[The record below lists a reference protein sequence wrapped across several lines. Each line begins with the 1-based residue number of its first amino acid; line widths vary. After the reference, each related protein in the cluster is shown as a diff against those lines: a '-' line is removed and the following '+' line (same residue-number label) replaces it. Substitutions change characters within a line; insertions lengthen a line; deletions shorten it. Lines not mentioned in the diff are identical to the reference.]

1 MSAIAAALDL
11 SRLVRGALTVIGTVL
26 LALVLAGNFVIA
38 ALGAVVPALN
48 PFSAPGGRSAQAGA
62 IPSAYL
68 AMMRQ
73 ASAASCGLPW
83 EVLAAVAK
91 IESGFDPRA
100 VGPLIP
106 QLAGTED
113 EHALG
118 LMQFLPSTY
127 RGLIARVDAAT
138 GSGLGPDGIWDPE
151 SAIHAAA
158 FYLCDSGAAAGDLRA
173 ALFAYNRDEQ
183 YVAAVLAQA
192 AAYGLGTAGGA
203 GGAGGADGGGGD
215 VVALARQ
222 YLGWP
227 YVLGGASSA
236 TSFDCSG
243 LVQWVYGQLG
253 VQVPRTAQQQYD
265 ATERIDDADLRPGD
279 LVFFARTYADPNDW
293 VTHVGIY
300 VGDGVMINAPQEG
313 DVVREMSLAADFWVA
328 HYAGAG
334 RVRR

>member
-11 SRLVRGALTVIGTVL
+11 SRLVRGALAVIGTLL
-26 LALVLAGNFVIA
+26 LALILAGNFVIA
-38 ALGAVVPALN
+38 ALGAVVPAPN
-48 PFSAPGGRSAQAGA
+48 PFGPPGGGSAQAGA

-68 AMMRQ
+68 AMMRR
-73 ASAASCGLPW
+73 ASAESCGLPW

-100 VGPLIP
+100 VGPSIP

-138 GSGLGPDGIWDPE
+138 GRGLGPDGIWDPE
-151 SAIHAAA
+151 AAIHAAA

-183 YVAAVLAQA
+183 YVDAVLAQA
-192 AAYGLGTAGGA
+192 AAYGLGAA
-203 GGAGGADGGGGD
+203 SGGGGPGGGDD
-215 VVALARQ
+215 VVALARR

-227 YVLGGASSA
+227 YVLGGASPA

-243 LVQWVYGQLG
+243 LVQWVYGQIG

-265 ATERIDDADLRPGD
+265 ATVRIDDAVLRPGD
-279 LVFFARTYADPNDW
+279 LVFFARTYADPHDW

-300 VGDGVMINAPQEG
+300 VGNDMMINAPQEG

>member
-11 SRLVRGALTVIGTVL
+11 SRLVRGALAVVGTVL

-48 PFSAPGGRSAQAGA
+48 PFGAPGGGSAQAGE

-68 AMMRQ
+68 TLMRR

-118 LMQFLPSTY
+118 MMQFLPSTY
-127 RGLIARVDAAT
+127 RGLIARVDEAT
-138 GSGLGPDGIWDPE
+138 GRGLGADGIWDPA
-151 SAIHAAA
+151 SALHAAA
-158 FYLCDSGAAAGDLRA
+158 FYLCDSGAASGDLRS
-173 ALFAYNRDEQ
+173 ALFAYNHDER
-183 YVAAVLAQA
+183 YVDAVLAQA
-192 AAYGLGTAGGA
+192 AAYGLGTDGGA
-203 GGAGGADGGGGD
+203 GGAGGGGD

-227 YVLGGASSA
+227 YVLGGANPA

-253 VQVPRTAQQQYD
+253 VRVPRTAQQQYD
-265 ATERIDDADLRPGD
+265 ATERIDDTDLRPGD
-279 LVFFARTYADPNDW
+279 LVFFARTYADPHDW

>member
-1 MSAIAAALDL
+1 MSAVAAALDL
-11 SRLVRGALTVIGTVL
+11 SRLVRGALAIVATLL

-38 ALGAVVPALN
+38 ALGAVLPTRS
-48 PFSAPGGRSAQAGA
+48 PFGPTGSGSAQAGE

-68 AMMRQ
+68 TMIRR
-73 ASAASCGLPW
+73 ASDASCGLSW

-100 VGPLIP
+100 VGPTIP

-118 LMQFLPSTY
+118 MMQFLPSTY
-127 RGLIARVDAAT
+127 RGLVARVDAAT
-138 GSGLGPDGIWDPE
+138 GKGLGADGIWDPE
-151 SAIHAAA
+151 SALHAAA
-158 FYLCDSGAAAGDLRA
+158 FYLCDSGAAAGDFRA
-173 ALFAYNRDEQ
+173 ALFAYNHDEQ
-183 YVAAVLAQA
+183 YVNQVFAQA
-192 AAYGLGTAGGA
+192 AAYGLDAGSGGGGA
-203 GGAGGADGGGGD
+203 GGGDD

-227 YVLGGASSA
+227 YVLGGASPA

-253 VQVPRTAQQQYD
+253 VSVPRTAQQQYD
-265 ATERIDDADLRPGD
+265 ATARIADSDLQPGD

-300 VGDGVMINAPQEG
+300 VGEGMMINAPQEG
-313 DVVREMSLAADFWVA
+313 DVVREMSLSASFWA
-328 HYAGAG
+328 EHYAGAG